1 MNFYDT
7 HFENPVRT
15 VAAVARSVAWP
26 QWTWE
31 SSFLHGLAGLWYRV
45 NRVAEMSSNPIELQ
59 WLRFE

>member
-1 MNFYDT
+1 MMGYDSMNFYDT

-45 NRVAEMSSNPIELQ
+45 AMRGRNVIQPH
-59 WLRFE
+59 